1 MGMEEKW
8 KEDLEELRRYALELG
23 ATRALILPTKELV
36 IRQSAR
42 AKCYIPACKFY
53 GSSIMCP
60 PHNPLTPE
68 ITRKIADEYQFGI
81 LFQLDVPVEDFVG
94 EGWRVRHLAMERKHK
109 EILAK
114 LEGRAFHLGYALA
127 MGFAA
132 GECSLCLPQKECAVL
147 KGGSCIH
154 PLQARP
160 AMEACGFDVFAIA
173 KKVGW
178 KLVPIGHESQV
189 KSVPC
194 ASLIGLV
201 LVL

>member
-1 MGMEEKW
+1 M
-8 KEDLEELRRYALELG
+8 DLG
-23 ATRALILPTKELV
+23 ATRALILPTKKLV

-60 PHNPLTPE
+60 PHNPLTPDL
-68 ITRKIADEYQFGI
+68 TQKIVDEYQYGI

-94 EGWRVRHLAMERKHK
+94 EGWRVRHIPMEHKHK
-109 EILAK
+109 AILPK
-114 LEGRAFHLGYALA
+114 LEGKAFH

-160 AMEACGFDVFAIA
+160 AIETCGFDVFEIA
-173 KKVGW
+173 EKVGW
-178 KLVPIGHESQV
+178 KLVPIGHES
-189 KSVPC
+189 KLKAIPC

-201 LVL
+201 LLV